1 MYMFFFNWPYVF
13 TIIYRFFNTI
23 GNKCSYFAL
32 LTTTRLNEME
42 FKHRFSEHNFGAF
55 TKLFAGVVAVL
66 FMSAIVSC
74 SDDDEEFVDSP
85 SAHIYFSE
93 DTVRFDTIFTDVG
106 SATKELIIYNPN
118 NKGVR
123 LSSVRLGS
131 GGSSGFRVN
140 LDGQFN
146 TQFNDVEIF
155 HEDSIFCFIEVTINP
170 HDSDSPIL
178 ITDSLL
184 FTQSNG
190 VTRRVLLEAYG
201 QDVIQMRDVTITSD
215 TTLAPTRPIVVFDSL
230 VVDTG
235 ATLTIAAGTTL
246 CFHKGAGLRVHGTL
260 VCNGTLEQPITM
272 RGDRTDKLFPYLP
285 YDRLD
290 GQWDGIMLY
299 PESHGN
305 LFNYCNIHSGNYG
318 ILAPNEKDKE
328 KSYDY
333 DEDSIA
339 KYTITNCIVH
349 NVATDAI
356 YLQRTKADIYNT
368 QISNAGGN
376 CVTIVGGTTRFYHCT
391 VAQFYPWNAEHG
403 AALLFTN
410 HADKVPYP
418 LHLIEFTNSII
429 TGYADDELF
438 GSRME
443 DSDAAFNYRFVNSL
457 INTVITDEEAV
468 DFPNCRF
475 EPRMKELNDMK
486 EDERPVN
493 RAKQFRLIDT
503 EIYQYDFRLDTLST
517 ARSLGDGNLIPEQ
530 CRHDLRGILRPTDH
544 PDAGC
549 YQWEY

>member
-1 MYMFFFNWPYVF
+1 M
-13 TIIYRFFNTI
+13 
-23 GNKCSYFAL
+23 
-32 LTTTRLNEME
+32 TRLNEM
-42 FKHRFSEHNFGAF
+42 NFND
-55 TKLFAGVVAVL
+55 KLFAHFLATVIML
-66 FMSAIVSC
+66 FAWMMVSC

-85 SAHIYFSE
+85 SAHVYFSE

-131 GGSSGFRVN
+131 GGISGFRVN

-184 FTQSNG
+184 FTLSNG
-190 VTRRVLLEAYG
+190 ATRRVLLEAYG
-201 QDVIQMRDVTITSD
+201 QDVIRMRDVTITSD
-215 TTLAPTRPIVVFDSL
+215 TTLAPTRPIVVVDSL
-230 VVDTG
+230 VIDTG
-235 ATLTIAAGTTL
+235 ATLTIAAGTML

-260 VCNGTLEQPITM
+260 VCNGTLEQPVTM

-290 GQWDGIMLY
+290 GQWEGIWLY
-299 PESHGN
+299 PESHN
-305 LFNYCNIHSGNYG
+305 NIFNYCDIHSGNYG
-318 ILAPNEKDKE
+318 ILAPNEKDKN
-328 KSYDY
+328 KQSDY
-333 DEDSIA
+333 DEDELP
-339 KYTITNCIVH
+339 KYTITNCIIH
-349 NVATDAI
+349 NVASDALF
-356 YLQRTKADIYNT
+356 LQRTKADIYNS

-376 CVTIVGGTTRFYHCT
+376 CVTVVGGTTRFFHCT
-391 VAQFYPWNAEHG
+391 LAQFYPWNAEHG

-410 HADKVPYP
+410 TMDDVPYP

-443 DSDAAFNYRFVNSL
+443 DSDAAFKYRFANSL

-468 DFPNCRF
+468 DFPGCRF
-475 EPRMKELNDMK
+475 EPDPKEFKDKK
-486 EDERPVN
+486 EEEQPIN
-493 RAKQFRLIDT
+493 RATQFRLVDT
-503 EIYQYDFRLDTLST
+503 DIYLYDFRLDTLST
-517 ARSLGDGNLIPEQ
+517 ARQLGDGSLTPEN
-530 CRHDLRGILRPTDH
+530 CRRDLRGNLRPTDH

-549 YQWEY
+549 YQWE